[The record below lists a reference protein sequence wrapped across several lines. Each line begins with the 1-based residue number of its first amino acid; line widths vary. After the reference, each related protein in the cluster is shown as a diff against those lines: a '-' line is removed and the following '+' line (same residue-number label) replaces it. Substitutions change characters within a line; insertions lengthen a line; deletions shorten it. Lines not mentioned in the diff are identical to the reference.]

1 MNRKISIGAAIA
13 LIIVSIALTVSVTMV
28 VAMRQFNYKL
38 KNVNQ
43 RQAMFDYITEV
54 DNAIRRNYVG
64 EISEEELR
72 TALAKGY
79 LNGIGDP
86 YAEYLT
92 PAEYK
97 TETERLAGSCTGL
110 GLEIAEQA
118 DDSLIITAVHKNSA
132 ADTADQLDLYAIA
145 DAAAD
150 KAGVQKG
157 DVITALDGSET
168 DYSAVAGRLSS
179 GEKAMITVKRGEESI
194 AFELSASTYTATT
207 VESRLIN
214 TTGYIRIRSFYSNT
228 PEQFKAA
235 MTALE
240 EQGAQNFV
248 FDLRNNEG
256 GTLTAV
262 SDILGYLLPRGT
274 YARRVETAG
283 AVSDLTSEGTHELSQ
298 SSVTL
303 VNETTA
309 GEAELFAG
317 VLQEFKKTTV
327 VGMSTKGRGKIQA
340 FYNVTSDGS
349 AIKVSIASLS
359 LLEGGE
365 IEGKGV
371 TPDQTVALTADQESR
386 FEFLTEEDDPQLK
399 TALSVLNN
407 TIVTPPT
414 TTTTGSGAST
424 TTTVQPAS

>member
-1 MNRKISIGAAIA
+1 M
-13 LIIVSIALTVSVTMV
+13 
-28 VAMRQFNYKL
+28 
-38 KNVNQ
+38 
-43 RQAMFDYITEV
+43 
-54 DNAIRRNYVG
+54 
-64 EISEEELR
+64 
-72 TALAKGY
+72 
-79 LNGIGDP
+79 
-86 YAEYLT
+86 
-92 PAEYK
+92 
-97 TETERLAGSCTGL
+97 
-110 GLEIAEQA
+110 
-118 DDSLIITAVHKNSA
+118 
-132 ADTADQLDLYAIA
+132 
-145 DAAAD
+145 
-150 KAGVQKG
+150 
-157 DVITALDGSET
+157 
-168 DYSAVAGRLSS
+168 
-179 GEKAMITVKRGEESI
+179 
-194 AFELSASTYTATT
+194 
-207 VESRLIN
+207 
-214 TTGYIRIRSFYSNT
+214 
-228 PEQFKAA
+228 
-235 MTALE
+235 
-240 EQGAQNFV
+240 
-248 FDLRNNEG
+248 
-256 GTLTAV
+256 
-262 SDILGYLLPRGT
+262 
-274 YARRVETAG
+274 ETAG

>member
-92 PAEYK
+92 AAEYR

-118 DDSLIITAVHKNSA
+118 DDSLIITAVHKNS
-132 ADTADQLDLYAIA
+132 
-145 DAAAD
+145 AAD

>member
-92 PAEYK
+92 AAEYK

-118 DDSLIITAVHKNSA
+118 DDSLIITAVHKNS
-132 ADTADQLDLYAIA
+132 
-145 DAAAD
+145 AAD

>member
-1 MNRKISIGAAIA
+1 MNVINRKISIGAAVA

-38 KNVNQ
+38 RNVNQ

-92 PAEYK
+92 AAEYR

-118 DDSLIITAVHKNSA
+118 DNSVIITAVHKNS
-132 ADTADQLDLYAIA
+132 
-145 DAAAD
+145 AAD

-157 DVITALDGSET
+157 DVITALDGGET
-168 DYSAVAGRLSS
+168 DYAAVARRLAS
-179 GEKAMITVKRGEESI
+179 GEKTMITVKRGEESI

-235 MTALE
+235 VTTLE

-256 GTLTAV
+256 GTLAAAT
-262 SDILGYLLPRGT
+262 DILSYLLPRGT

-283 AVSDLTSEGTHELSQ
+283 AVSDLTSDGTHEFAH

-309 GEAELFAG
+309 GEAELFTG
-317 VLQEFKKTTV
+317 VL
-327 VGMSTKGRGKIQA
+327 
-340 FYNVTSDGS
+340 
-349 AIKVSIASLS
+349 
-359 LLEGGE
+359 
-365 IEGKGV
+365 
-371 TPDQTVALTADQESR
+371 
-386 FEFLTEEDDPQLK
+386 
-399 TALSVLNN
+399 
-407 TIVTPPT
+407 
-414 TTTTGSGAST
+414 
-424 TTTVQPAS
+424 

>member
-92 PAEYK
+92 AAEYK

-110 GLEIAEQA
+110 GLEIAERA
-118 DDSLIITAVHKNSA
+118 DDSLIITAVHKNS
-132 ADTADQLDLYAIA
+132 
-145 DAAAD
+145 AAD

>member
-92 PAEYK
+92 AAEYK

-118 DDSLIITAVHKNSA
+118 DDSLIITAVHKNS
-132 ADTADQLDLYAIA
+132 
-145 DAAAD
+145 AAD

-228 PEQFKAA
+228 PEQLKAA